1 MKKKKDKGITI
12 KYDAGDVESNIAFF
26 NNAMGSNVGGDSNSQ
41 GGVSTGVGESLNE
54 EMEHIYYHGS
64 LTLFKEFKS
73 NITNWLAD
81 DIDYSLIYASWG
93 SRNGYIY
100 YCRVDDLNLYDCGY
114 TGTRVYSLM
123 PIKPYK
129 KTDAMLKILNGLN
142 LNEKE
147 QNDLLKEVAIE
158 YNEWERLEGYNLRID
173 VVTRSDAFRKL
184 LKSKG
189 YDGVKAQERNQNTN
203 KLCNTLGIFKASAIH
218 IEKIDEVVKTGSG
231 IELLPLEEELVTIKE
246 SENRKMNQISLNEL
260 VDKMVKITNRT
271 TWIDKPLGRE
281 RATGDE
287 IHLYYFNKDNYI
299 YFNLTKNKVYAYV
312 LDGEPVRLKESLKE
326 SEDNKVYGL
335 FAYSHKLGNT
345 KAEKVNDG
353 NPIESGTRA
362 EMEKAKKDYLASW
375 NENNLDITYT
385 FLIKEIKG

>member
-26 NNAMGSNVGGDSNSQ
+26 NNAMGSNVGGDGNSQ
-41 GGVSTGVGESLNE
+41 GGVSTGVGEALKKA
-54 EMEHIYYHGS
+54 MEHIYYHGS

-129 KTDAMLKILNGLN
+129 KTEAMLKILNGLN
-142 LNEKE
+142 LSEKE

-158 YNEWERLEGYNLRID
+158 YNEWERQEGYNLRID

-203 KLCNTLGIFKASAIH
+203 KLCNTLGIFKSSAIH

-231 IELLPLEEELVTIKE
+231 IELLPLEEELVVIKE
-246 SENRKMNQISLNEL
+246 SENTKMNQISLSEL
-260 VDKMVKITNRT
+260 EDKMVKITNRT

-287 IHLYYFNKDNYI
+287 IHLYYFNRDNYI
-299 YFNLTKNKVYAYV
+299 YVNLTKNKVDAYV
-312 LDGEPVRLKESLKE
+312 LEGEPVRLKESLKE

-335 FAYSHKLGNT
+335 FAYSHKLGST

-362 EMEKAKKDYLASW
+362 EMEKAKKSYLDSW
-375 NENNLDITYT
+375 NENNLGITYT